1 MTRKEKISKA
11 KELYDIELSK
21 LQNNAERWKEF
32 LDFSSNFYKY
42 SFIENIL
49 MFTQRPDVTMCATIE
64 QWNSVG
70 RWVNKGAKGIR
81 LIDNQTDEIALK
93 YVFDV
98 KDTHG
103 DAKVIFR
110 KWSAEENQII
120 DILKDYFNYN
130 NYNSLKEIV
139 SMYVYEHFDTNKIVK
154 GLSDEEKEQLTPTFI
169 EDTINS
175 VTYCVAK
182 RSNININENELL
194 ENLSSI
200 SNNLQLRMI
209 GSIVNDFSNDI
220 LRIVEYKI
228 RQRNKEV
235 NNYAKTRK
243 IWSENQEQYGGEL
256 SVQISRV
263 SDGRDNNGQTIGE
276 GTRDN
281 SEKTSNRERV
291 EREISETSNKRIS
304 SDSEIQSDDRGND
317 RGIITTRDR
326 GEDLG
331 VEQNS
336 TSFNLEE
343 NNVAEEYITEVL
355 KSGGNIVNAIDYIK
369 DILKDETLSKKEKS
383 KEIKKWYEWTGTGFP
398 DEYRADAT
406 SKGIWI
412 KDNVNKAEITISWLS
427 VVERLEQI
435 YEIRDTQLDLFNT
448 DYTTMQDKEDIYA
461 NDDVIIE
468 DNEQNNIVEY
478 QIQEQQQEKRNYRI
492 PNDFTKQ
499 YNLKTKY
506 KENIQAIKLL
516 KELEENDRMATSEE
530 QTILAKYN
538 GWGGLAKVFD
548 GNATEWT
555 AEYKELQEILTDDE
569 YERARSTVLDSFY
582 TDKDIIKAMYDGL
595 ERLGFK
601 KGNILEPSAGIGN
614 FIGNIPENMIDSKF
628 TAIEIDDLTG
638 RILKQLYQK
647 EQVYIQGYENTDLQD
662 NFYDVAISNV
672 PFGNIGISDKRYN
685 KENLRI
691 HDYFFAKSIDK
702 VRNGGIIAF
711 ITSSNTMD
719 KTNYTAREYIA
730 KRAKLLGAI
739 RLPTNAFRTVAN
751 TDVTT
756 DIIFLQKRDKI
767 LEDERPSWVDVAQ
780 ITDDIYINSYFKDNP
795 DMVMGEFKEATN
807 QFNKKIYDVIYNK
820 KTQNLKDMLENAIN
834 KLPENIYQEIER
846 NENEIDEYILA
857 PNDIKNNSYADIND
871 KLYYKENSLMK
882 LVDKKALTKERILGM
897 IKIRDTLDKLIEI
910 QGKDVSDEEIKP
922 YQQKLNEEYDEFYK
936 KYGAIS
942 SSANKSAFE
951 EDVEYQLICA
961 LENINEETK
970 EVTKTDIFYKRTIEP
985 SKVIDSV
992 ETSDEALIVSL
1003 NQRGFIDF
1011 NLMSNLCNKDYQ
1023 TLIEELN
1030 GKIYRNPLVEEK
1042 GIDRIDVGWETA
1054 EEYLSGDVVEKLA
1067 IAEAKAKDNDMYLQN
1082 VRALREVQPVPLKA
1096 SDIEVKLRCNLD
1108 TNILYRTIC
1117 KRKI

>member
-1 MTRKEKISKA
+1 
-11 KELYDIELSK
+11 
-21 LQNNAERWKEF
+21 
-32 LDFSSNFYKY
+32 
-42 SFIENIL
+42 
-49 MFTQRPDVTMCATIE
+49 
-64 QWNSVG
+64 
-70 RWVNKGAKGIR
+70 
-81 LIDNQTDEIALK
+81 
-93 YVFDV
+93 
-98 KDTHG
+98 
-103 DAKVIFR
+103 
-110 KWSAEENQII
+110 
-120 DILKDYFNYN
+120 
-130 NYNSLKEIV
+130 
-139 SMYVYEHFDTNKIVK
+139 
-154 GLSDEEKEQLTPTFI
+154 
-169 EDTINS
+169 
-175 VTYCVAK
+175 
-182 RSNININENELL
+182 
-194 ENLSSI
+194 
-200 SNNLQLRMI
+200 MI

-569 YERARSTVLDSFY
+569 YERA
-582 TDKDIIKAMYDGL
+582 
-595 ERLGFK
+595 
-601 KGNILEPSAGIGN
+601 
-614 FIGNIPENMIDSKF
+614 
-628 TAIEIDDLTG
+628 DL
-638 RILKQLYQK
+638 LY
-647 EQVYIQGYENTDLQD
+647 
-662 NFYDVAISNV
+662 
-672 PFGNIGISDKRYN
+672 
-685 KENLRI
+685 
-691 HDYFFAKSIDK
+691 
-702 VRNGGIIAF
+702 
-711 ITSSNTMD
+711 
-719 KTNYTAREYIA
+719 
-730 KRAKLLGAI
+730 
-739 RLPTNAFRTVAN
+739 
-751 TDVTT
+751 
-756 DIIFLQKRDKI
+756 
-767 LEDERPSWVDVAQ
+767 
-780 ITDDIYINSYFKDNP
+780 
-795 DMVMGEFKEATN
+795 
-807 QFNKKIYDVIYNK
+807 
-820 KTQNLKDMLENAIN
+820 
-834 KLPENIYQEIER
+834 
-846 NENEIDEYILA
+846 
-857 PNDIKNNSYADIND
+857 
-871 KLYYKENSLMK
+871 
-882 LVDKKALTKERILGM
+882 
-897 IKIRDTLDKLIEI
+897 
-910 QGKDVSDEEIKP
+910 
-922 YQQKLNEEYDEFYK
+922 
-936 KYGAIS
+936 
-942 SSANKSAFE
+942 
-951 EDVEYQLICA
+951 
-961 LENINEETK
+961 
-970 EVTKTDIFYKRTIEP
+970 
-985 SKVIDSV
+985 
-992 ETSDEALIVSL
+992 
-1003 NQRGFIDF
+1003 
-1011 NLMSNLCNKDYQ
+1011 
-1023 TLIEELN
+1023 
-1030 GKIYRNPLVEEK
+1030 
-1042 GIDRIDVGWETA
+1042 
-1054 EEYLSGDVVEKLA
+1054 
-1067 IAEAKAKDNDMYLQN
+1067 
-1082 VRALREVQPVPLKA
+1082 
-1096 SDIEVKLRCNLD
+1096 
-1108 TNILYRTIC
+1108 
-1117 KRKI
+1117 

>member
-11 KELYDIELSK
+11 KELYDIELSEM
-21 LQNNAERWKEF
+21 QNNAERWKEF

-130 NYNSLKEIV
+130 NYNSLKEII
-139 SMYVYEHFDTNKIVK
+139 SMYVYEHFDTNSIVK
-154 GLSDEEKEQLTPTFI
+154 GLSDEGKEQLTPTFI

-243 IWSENQEQYGGEL
+243 IWSENQEQYGGKL
-256 SVQISRV
+256 SVQIPRV
-263 SDGRDNNGQTIGE
+263 SDGRDNNGQIIGE

-281 SEKTSNRERV
+281 SEETSNRERV

-317 RGIITTRDR
+317 GGIITTRDR

-336 TSFNLEE
+336 TSFNLQ
-343 NNVAEEYITEVL
+343 
-355 KSGGNIVNAIDYIK
+355 NI
-369 DILKDETLSKKEKS
+369 
-383 KEIKKWYEWTGTGFP
+383 
-398 DEYRADAT
+398 
-406 SKGIWI
+406 
-412 KDNVNKAEITISWLS
+412 
-427 VVERLEQI
+427 
-435 YEIRDTQLDLFNT
+435 QLDLFNT
-448 DYTTMQDKEDIYA
+448 DYTTMQEKEDIYA

-468 DNEQNNIVEY
+468 NNEQNNIVEY

-691 HDYFFAKSIDK
+691 HDYFIAKSIDK
-702 VRNGGIIAF
+702 LRSGGIIAF
-711 ITSSNTMD
+711 ITTSNTMD
-719 KTNYTAREYIA
+719 KANPSAREYIA

-756 DIIFLQKRDKI
+756 DIIFLQKRDII

-780 ITDDIYINSYFKDNP
+780 VTDDIYINSYFKDNP

-807 QFNKKIYDVIYNK
+807 QFNKKIYDVIYDK
-820 KTQNLKDMLENAIN
+820 ETHNLKDMLQNAIN
-834 KLPENIYQEIER
+834 KLPENVYQEIER

-857 PNDIKNNSYADIND
+857 PNDIKNNSYAVIND

-961 LENINEETK
+961 LENVNEETK

-1042 GIDRIDVGWETA
+1042 GIDRIDVGWETS

-1067 IAEAKAKDNDMYLQN
+1067 IAEAKAKENNMYLQN

-1096 SDIEVKLRCNLD
+1096 SDIEVKLRCYLD